1 MRASIEPGLD
11 GLTEKIIGGAFAV
24 SNGLGHGFLEAVY
37 KNALMV
43 ELEARDLS
51 VRKEQSF
58 PVQYR
63 DKRVGFYL
71 ADLVV
76 ENQVIIELKAVDS
89 LSQNHTA
96 QVLNYLKASQLP
108 IGILL
113 NYGKPRLEMKRIL
126 L

>member
-1 MRASIEPGLD
+1 MRASIDPGLD
-11 GLTEKIIGGAFAV
+11 GLTEKVISGAFAV
-24 SNGLGHGFLEAVY
+24 SNSLGHGFLEAVY

-58 PVQYR
+58 PVRYR
-63 DKRVGFYL
+63 DKQVGFYL

-76 ENQVIIELKAVDS
+76 ESQVIIELKAVDS

>member
-1 MRASIEPGLD
+1 M
-11 GLTEKIIGGAFAV
+11 V
-24 SNGLGHGFLEAVY
+24 FLNLFI

-58 PVQYR
+58 PVHYR
-63 DKRVGFYL
+63 EKQVGFYL

-76 ENQVIIELKAVDS
+76 ENQVIIELKAADS

-113 NYGKPRLEMKRIL
+113 NFGRPRLEMRRIL

>member
-1 MRASIEPGLD
+1 LRASIDPGLD
-11 GLTEKIIGGAFAV
+11 GLTEKVIGGAFAV
-24 SNGLGHGFLEAVY
+24 SNSLGHGFLEAVY

-43 ELEARDLS
+43 ELEARDPS

-58 PVQYR
+58 SVRYR
-63 DKRVGFYL
+63 DKQVGFYL

-113 NYGKPRLEMKRIL
+113 NFGRPRLEMKRIL

>member
-1 MRASIEPGLD
+1 
-11 GLTEKIIGGAFAV
+11 V
-24 SNGLGHGFLEAVY
+24 SNSLGHGFLEAVY
-37 KNALMV
+37 KNALII

-58 PVQYR
+58 PVRYR
-63 DKRVGFYL
+63 DKQVGFYL

-76 ENQVIIELKAVDS
+76 ENRVIIELKAVDG

-96 QVLNYLKASQLP
+96 QVLNYLKASGLP

-113 NYGKPRLEMKRIL
+113 NFGKPRLEMKRIL